1 MSKYT
6 AQAHEERR
14 NAIQE
19 LRSILMV
26 STDMINS
33 TLPVAKT
40 IGRLSAQMPTNK
52 KHFISI
58 NADVD
63 YLLQDKVTDL
73 VSEELRTQWISNC
86 KNLKEAK

>member
-14 NAIQE
+14 NTIQE
-19 LRSILMV
+19 LRNILMV

-40 IGRLSAQMPTNK
+40 IGRLSAQMPTSK

-58 NADVD
+58 NVDVE
-63 YLLQDKVTDL
+63 YLLQDRITDL
-73 VSEELRTQWISNC
+73 VAEELKNEWITNC
-86 KNLKEAK
+86 NKLKEAK